1 MRGNIYFIKGNQ
13 RFQITTDE
21 YIYYYLIDKKTFMPV
36 LENVMN
42 NFINC
47 SQMMFGSLVRY
58 GISFKTNQPNF
69 SIWVRKCFHNFKVAK
84 TVDNM
89 EGSQGANL
97 STLG

>member
-1 MRGNIYFIKGNQ
+1 
-13 RFQITTDE
+13 
-21 YIYYYLIDKKTFMPV
+21 MPV
-36 LENVMN
+36 LENVMS

-97 STLG
+97 STLGQYVMTEKRTITNKNGLSKTI

>member
-1 MRGNIYFIKGNQ
+1 
-13 RFQITTDE
+13 
-21 YIYYYLIDKKTFMPV
+21 MPK
-36 LENVMN
+36 LDNVMN

-84 TVDNM
+84 SIDNM
-89 EGSQGANL
+89 EGSIGANL
-97 STLG
+97 PSLEQYVMTERRTITTKNGLTK